1 MIQETYLEIL
11 NSTKDTNATDSIS
24 QNVQNPSTY
33 ELASKN
39 QVVSKASE
47 DNYQEVDFDED
58 DEYITS
64 ASNKKEGV
72 YTVNNTQSYS
82 LTSSNKDDEK
92 ETVSDNSANDNK
104 TSSDNGSIN
113 MKAFKQLLS
122 ADEEADEIIAEYG
135 YDKFFELFDKDNDG
149 KITEDE
155 IKEIDDTKSSLSDF
169 TVDEIKELINGGKE
183 SDEEETELS
192 PELIQKLKD
201 AFANQTESQP
211 QTQTASPVQSTG
223 STGSSGGVSGTGS
236 TGGTSSTGSTSSNS
250 QAAAETPDEMNMEQ
264 LKAEQTEKQTAV
276 DNASNEVAKVQS
288 GENAEVQAAI
298 EDRDAKEEAYE
309 KALEE
314 DDQVSEELKERQK
327 ENQEKITEKEEQ
339 ISEKEQAITEAE
351 NEIYN
356 LDNEITNLNS
366 KLSAYEASL
375 SQIPAKTED
384 NESQHADIDAKKAEL
399 EGLISDTKSQI
410 ESKEEDKA
418 ETEDKKAQD
427 EDDLE
432 EYNKELKD
440 LEEERDEIE
449 QEILD
454 TCSPETKQKLQE
466 FQEARENVET
476 VKAEQL
482 ELAQNNL
489 EQARQELD
497 EVNASIN
504 ELESMQLQLE
514 HRVGSEGEDV
524 VAFAQNLDGLS
535 ASEMKQIMQAAGC
548 QFDDGAWCA
557 DFVTYV
563 TKQVYGND
571 ETPFDFANSCS
582 NTAYCPTIE
591 NWASEKGILTTDSS
605 QVQPGDFILYTR
617 NGRAG
622 HIGIVTEVNADG
634 SVDTIE
640 GNTSDDNGNYT
651 NGVVNTHENVTTARS
666 FVLMSR
672 A

>member
-58 DEYITS
+58 DEYTTS

-92 ETVSDNSANDNK
+92 ETVSDNNANDNK

-149 KITEDE
+149 VITEDE

-250 QAAAETPDEMNMEQ
+250 QAP
-264 LKAEQTEKQTAV
+264 
-276 DNASNEVAKVQS
+276 
-288 GENAEVQAAI
+288 
-298 EDRDAKEEAYE
+298 
-309 KALEE
+309 
-314 DDQVSEELKERQK
+314 
-327 ENQEKITEKEEQ
+327 
-339 ISEKEQAITEAE
+339 
-351 NEIYN
+351 
-356 LDNEITNLNS
+356 
-366 KLSAYEASL
+366 
-375 SQIPAKTED
+375 
-384 NESQHADIDAKKAEL
+384 
-399 EGLISDTKSQI
+399 
-410 ESKEEDKA
+410 
-418 ETEDKKAQD
+418 
-427 EDDLE
+427 
-432 EYNKELKD
+432 
-440 LEEERDEIE
+440 
-449 QEILD
+449 
-454 TCSPETKQKLQE
+454 SPI
-466 FQEARENVET
+466 
-476 VKAEQL
+476 VK
-482 ELAQNNL
+482 
-489 EQARQELD
+489 
-497 EVNASIN
+497 
-504 ELESMQLQLE
+504 
-514 HRVGSEGEDV
+514 
-524 VAFAQNLDGLS
+524 
-535 ASEMKQIMQAAGC
+535 
-548 QFDDGAWCA
+548 WCA
-557 DFVTYV
+557 
-563 TKQVYGND
+563 G
-571 ETPFDFANSCS
+571 
-582 NTAYCPTIE
+582 
-591 NWASEKGILTTDSS
+591 
-605 QVQPGDFILYTR
+605 
-617 NGRAG
+617 
-622 HIGIVTEVNADG
+622 
-634 SVDTIE
+634 
-640 GNTSDDNGNYT
+640 
-651 NGVVNTHENVTTARS
+651 
-666 FVLMSR
+666 
-672 A
+672 

>member
-58 DEYITS
+58 DEYTTS

-149 KITEDE
+149 VITEDE

-211 QTQTASPVQSTG
+211 QTQTTSPVQSTG
-223 STGSSGGVSGTGS
+223 STGSSGGVSGVGA

-524 VAFAQNLDGLS
+524 VSFAQNLDGLS